1 MMTLPEEVLEQI
13 KEMSAALMPPA
24 EIAILLNIPADQ
36 RDHFCEICK
45 NHRSSPIYTA
55 YHQGRLQTKLSL
67 RKTVI
72 KLAVAGSPAAE
83 PLADKYM
90 KEQRINE

>member
-1 MMTLPEEVLEQI
+1 MILADETLLQI
-13 KEMSAALMPPA
+13 KEMAAALMPPS
-24 EIAILLNIPADQ
+24 EIAILVAISADQ
-36 RDHFCEICK
+36 RDYFCDICK
-45 NHRSSPIYTA
+45 NHRQSPIYDA

-90 KEQRINE
+90 KEQNTHE

>member
-1 MMTLPEEVLEQI
+1 MTLTEEVLLQI
-13 KEMSAALMPPA
+13 KEMSAALLPPA
-24 EIAILLNIPADQ
+24 EIAILIDIPADQ
-36 RDHFCEICK
+36 RNYFCDICK
-45 NHRSSPIYTA
+45 NHQSSPIYAA

-67 RKTVI
+67 RRTVI

-90 KEQRINE
+90 KEQSINE

>member
-1 MMTLPEEVLEQI
+1 MILADEILQQI
-13 KEMSAALMPPA
+13 KEMSAALMPPP
-24 EIAILLNIPADQ
+24 EIAILIAIPADQ
-36 RDHFCEICK
+36 RDYFCDICK
-45 NHRSSPIYTA
+45 NHRQSPIYEA
-55 YHQGRLQTKLSL
+55 YHLGRLQTKLSL

-90 KEQRINE
+90 KEQTINE